1 MRLDKLLE
9 QENFGS
15 KRHVKALI
23 RSKQVCIDG
32 KIVLDESQSV
42 EPAIQEILVNGQR
55 LQEPLHVYYMLN
67 KPQGVVTAVR
77 DAAHT
82 TVIDLIAPKDQ
93 RKNLYPVGRLD
104 RDTEGLLLLTD
115 NGQLGYQ
122 LLLPQKKVIK
132 RYEVIVNGAL
142 TEADRLA
149 FAQGIVFI
157 GGETCKAAELHILTA
172 KAEYSHAYLDITEG
186 KFHQVKKMFLSV
198 GKKVTYLK
206 RLSMGPIQLD
216 EALEAGQYRSL
227 NIAELQSLRPYFTIH
242 KKERV

>member
-15 KRHVKALI
+15 RRHVRALI
-23 RSKQVCIDG
+23 RSKQVRIDG
-32 KIVLDESQSV
+32 KIVIDESQSV
-42 EPAIQEILVNGQR
+42 EPAIQEILVKDQR

-77 DAAHT
+77 DATHT

-93 RKNLYPVGRLD
+93 RKGLYPVGRLD

-122 LLLPQKKVIK
+122 LLLPHKKVLK
-132 RYEVIVNGAL
+132 RYEVIVNGVL

-149 FAQGIVFI
+149 FAQGIVFV
-157 GGETCKAAELHILTA
+157 GGETCKSAELQILAA
-172 KAEYSHAYLDITEG
+172 KAGHSHAYLDITEG

-216 EALEAGQYRSL
+216 ETLEAGQYRPL
-227 NIAELQSLRPYFTIH
+227 NTTELQALKPYFTIH